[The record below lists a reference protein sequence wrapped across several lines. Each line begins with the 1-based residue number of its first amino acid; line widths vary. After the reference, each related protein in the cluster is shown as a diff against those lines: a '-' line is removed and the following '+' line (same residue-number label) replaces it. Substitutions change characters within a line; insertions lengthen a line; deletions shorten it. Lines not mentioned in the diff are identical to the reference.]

1 MAIVVEHDKRKQ
13 EILQKSLD
21 VFIEEGYEDAT
32 SRKLPTAAELPAPPF
47 IFILRTNT
55 KSFWEA

>member
-21 VFIEEGYEDAT
+21 VFIEEMSEINIPE
-32 SRKLPTAAELPAPPF
+32 K
-47 IFILRTNT
+47 
-55 KSFWEA
+55 

>member
-21 VFIEEGYEDAT
+21 VFIEEGYEDAL
-32 SRKLPTAAELPAPPF
+32 SITAS
-47 IFILRTNT
+47 TMT
-55 KSFWEA
+55 

>member
-21 VFIEEGYEDAT
+21 VFIEEVT
-32 SRKLPTAAELPAPPF
+32 KMQPSRKLPTAAELPALLF
-47 IFILRTNT
+47 ISILRTNM
-55 KSFWEA
+55 KSSWEA

>member
-21 VFIEEGYEDAT
+21 VFIEEG
-32 SRKLPTAAELPAPPF
+32 F
-47 IFILRTNT
+47 HNWFMV
-55 KSFWEA
+55 